1 MKKVLMQESFNG
13 EWFEIWNSDAET
25 IEQAVSEMD
34 EQPEIGCY
42 VKFEGDE
49 QYLILNGGY

>member
-25 IEQAVSEMD
+25 IEQAILEMD
-34 EQPEIGCY
+34 ERPEFGCY
-42 VKFEGDE
+42 VKFEGYGE
-49 QYLILNGGY
+49 YLILNGGY